1 MSFMGYVA
9 IFFISMFCIGIILVG
24 MSLILAAFN
33 YIFSRENAL
42 FQIILM
48 IVALAMLITMCTF
61 FISDTVAIVGTDWL
75 RSIIEFVKSV

>member
-9 IFFISMFCIGIILVG
+9 IFFISIFCMAIILIG
-24 MSLILAAFN
+24 MTLVFMAFN

-48 IVALAMLITMCTF
+48 IVALAMLITICTF